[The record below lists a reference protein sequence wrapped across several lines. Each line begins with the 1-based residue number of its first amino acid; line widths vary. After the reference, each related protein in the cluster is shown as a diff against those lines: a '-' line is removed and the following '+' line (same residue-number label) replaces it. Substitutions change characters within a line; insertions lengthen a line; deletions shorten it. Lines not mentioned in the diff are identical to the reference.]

1 MILIFLVVTQIDTL
15 SLVRKIAIDWEGE
28 NNFFLFVLANYFWII
43 EFHKGGNTGK
53 RVCVCV
59 CGKLGVESRSY
70 WPVADAVPCGVNK
83 KNGCRTL
90 TENR

>member
-28 NNFFLFVLANYFWII
+28 NSFLFVLANYFWII

-53 RVCVCV
+53 SVCVCAW
-59 CGKLGVESRSY
+59 KGVESRSY